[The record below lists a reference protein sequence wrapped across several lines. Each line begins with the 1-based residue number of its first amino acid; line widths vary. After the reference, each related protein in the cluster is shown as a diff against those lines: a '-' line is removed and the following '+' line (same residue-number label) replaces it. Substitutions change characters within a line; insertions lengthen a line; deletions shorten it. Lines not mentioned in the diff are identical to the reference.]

1 MNAEDKYID
10 IKGLRLHYLDWG
22 NRDAQPMLLLHGF
35 TGHAHVWDD
44 FAIAFKRHYH
54 VIALDQRGHGESQWS
69 QESDYTLDAH
79 FTDIAGFVDTLDLN
93 DIVLIGHSMG
103 GRNALYY
110 AACVPERVQKLI
122 VIDSRLETKTASNRA
137 LMKLLTRFPAQA
149 DSLDQVV
156 KAMQKLYTYVPVKTA
171 YHISKYGY
179 KQTKPGA
186 YTPKYDTRMSLKCE
200 KADYSV
206 ENISFLLKN
215 ISCPALIV
223 RGEKSP
229 FLSREDARKI
239 GKRIPDAVFS
249 EISKATHMPVQE
261 NPEAFNAVVQKFLGG
276 RQT

>member
-1 MNAEDKYID
+1 MNAQDKYID

-22 NRDAQPMLLLHGF
+22 NRGGQPMLLLHGF

-44 FAIAFKRHYH
+44 FAAVFKGHYH

-69 QESDYTLDAH
+69 QECDYTLDAH
-79 FTDIAGFVDTLDLN
+79 FSDIAGFVDALDLN

-110 AACVPERVQKLI
+110 AACAPERVQKLI
-122 VIDSRLETKTASNRA
+122 VVDSRLETKIESNKA
-137 LMKLLTRFPAQA
+137 LMNLLTSFPTKA

-156 KAMQKLYTYVPVKTA
+156 KALQRLYTYVPIRSA

-186 YTPKYDTRMSLKCE
+186 YTPKYDTRMGLKSE

-206 ENISFLLKN
+206 ENIGLFLKN
-215 ISCPALIV
+215 ISCPTLIV

-261 NPEAFNAVVQKFLGG
+261 NLEAFKAVVHKFLGG
-276 RQT
+276 YQI